1 MFGTGRAGAG
11 VADNATAFWEVG
23 VGRRE
28 EEESAALQES
38 SSGDVLD
45 EEQLRINQ

>member
-1 MFGTGRAGAG
+1 MLPIKQQRFGK
-11 VADNATAFWEVG
+11 WESG
-23 VGRRE
+23 GGRRE